1 MVSNEGLLNRFI
13 DGTIRRNICAEV
25 CIPSYL
31 KDNKMH
37 CVALRSEASGN
48 CMYSSASLFFVA
60 DNTLM
65 DVLRVLTS
73 LEIYIHADYYLSHSA
88 LDSGFEN
95 NNIIKAEAI
104 ANCES
109 TEKWAVF
116 LCLLG
121 LSSVLSC
128 NIVSCY
134 PDFGVEKYKIFFNQE
149 ISPRTPIK
157 FCSPFYILF
166 CYDGNFQSGTFQHNH
181 YVPLIFIPKKRKLSS
196 KSKTIISKKL
206 LPVLSPNKFLDTKQT
221 TIDQV
226 ATIVPSTEA
235 KNPNKKPY
243 SILTFFHK
251 TNPDLEP
258 TSAVLQNTS
267 CILKSNSFSSQLA
280 VSSSQSTTSFQSLTL
295 NKDISSHSKT
305 SKDSV
310 LSKSFF
316 TKSSSIRKV
325 PNFYNNNNI
334 ECPSNIILP
343 PKETR
348 KLTHLYLEPFNKWS
362 DAIRSFSNHE
372 STKNGLHAFTMPVFN
387 IFLSRSSG
395 ISQPINVIID
405 TNVKE
410 KIIKNRQ
417 ILRPIVD
424 AIIFCGQTN
433 TPLRGHRDD
442 SQYLPEAGEYS
453 KCGTGCFNKLLNF
466 AVRNGYDVLGSHLN
480 NCSKNASYISK
491 TSQNE
496 INKCCGEEISKS
508 ILSEVRKNVFFSIFA
523 DEACDSSTKEQMSLV
538 LRFVDSDFNIRED
551 FIQFI
556 DCSEGVKG
564 KDLFNV
570 LLNCV
575 SNLNLDIKNCRGQG
589 YDGASSVSGY
599 INGLSAQ
606 VLNLNSKALYTH
618 CHSHRL
624 NLSVCESCNVQLVSE
639 VFNKV
644 RELSYFFN
652 YSENRQKFLE
662 GSILEREPQTH
673 KKKLKDICRTRWIE
687 RIDGLNTFLEHYLSI
702 FHALCIMASPESS
715 VNKDTQNKSS
725 TFLNSIGTFHFV
737 FTLVVTTRV
746 FDFTLPVTRLL
757 QSKTIDILDGL
768 HLITALKNTFISI
781 RNDIDSFHNN
791 CYEAACLLSS
801 KAEISV
807 LKPRTCSIQKNRSNV
822 PSESVSDYFKRA
834 VTIPLIDHVST
845 SISTRFK
852 SETVAAYKGLSI
864 IPFNIISFLK
874 RPKTQLCWRKQF
886 ETFCDFF
893 IDDFPNIS
901 ALNKELIA
909 LRILGTLP
917 VTSCECERSFSV
929 MRRLKDYMRTTMSED
944 RLNGLALMYIHQE
957 IVPCIDNVINRFS
970 IKNRRLD
977 FND

>member
-1 MVSNEGLLNRFI
+1 MSV
-13 DGTIRRNICAEV
+13 
-25 CIPSYL
+25 
-31 KDNKMH
+31 
-37 CVALRSEASGN
+37 
-48 CMYSSASLFFVA
+48 
-60 DNTLM
+60 
-65 DVLRVLTS
+65 
-73 LEIYIHADYYLSHSA
+73 SHSA

-95 NNIIKAEAI
+95 NNIIKAEVI
-104 ANCES
+104 ANCEN
-109 TEKWAVF
+109 TEKWA
-116 LCLLG
+116 
-121 LSSVLSC
+121 
-128 NIVSCY
+128 
-134 PDFGVEKYKIFFNQE
+134 D
-149 ISPRTPIK
+149 
-157 FCSPFYILF
+157 
-166 CYDGNFQSGTFQHNH
+166 HH
-181 YVPLIFIPKKRKLSS
+181 
-196 KSKTIISKKL
+196 
-206 LPVLSPNKFLDTKQT
+206 
-221 TIDQV
+221 QV
-226 ATIVPSTEA
+226 ATFVPSTET
-235 KNPNKKPY
+235 KNPNKNPY

-258 TSAVLQNTS
+258 ALAVAKYINTALAVLQNTS
-267 CILKSNSFSSQLA
+267 CILKSNSFSSQLV

-295 NKDISSHSKT
+295 NKDVSSHSKT

-343 PKETR
+343 PKEVLNALQSFEQNDVAFFRQKVKFLSDHEIFLLTKNMFIPNEIYIFPKNSGHQFR
-348 KLTHLYLEPFNKWS
+348 YLWLKEFWLRYSKSTDGAFCLSCVLFGNKFKLRLTHLYLEPFNKWS

-387 IFLSRSSG
+387 IFLSHSSG

-417 ILRPIVD
+417 ILCPIVD

-466 AVRNGYDVLGSHLN
+466 AVRNENDVLGSHLN

-496 INKCCGEEISKS
+496 IIKCC
-508 ILSEVRKNVFFSIFA
+508 

-538 LRFVDSDFNIRED
+538 LQFVDSDFNIRKD

-556 DCSEGVKG
+556 HCSEGVKG

-589 YDGASSVSGY
+589 YDGASSVTGY

-606 VLNLNSKALYTH
+606 VLNINSKALYTH

-624 NLSVCESCNVQLVSE
+624 NLSICESCNVQLVSE

-644 RELSYFFN
+644 RKLSYFFN

-662 GSILEREPQTH
+662 ASILEREPQMH

-725 TFLNSIGTFHFV
+725 TFLNSIGTFQFV

-746 FDFTLPVTRLL
+746 FDFTLPVTR
-757 QSKTIDILDGL
+757 
-768 HLITALKNTFISI
+768 
-781 RNDIDSFHNN
+781 NDIDSFHNN
-791 CYEAACLLSS
+791 CYEAACLFSS
-801 KAEISV
+801 KAEIFV
-807 LKPRTCSIQKNRSNV
+807 LKSRTCSIQKNRSNV
-822 PSESVSDYFKRA
+822 PSESVSEYFKRA

-864 IPFNIISFLK
+864 IPFNFISFLK
-874 RPKTQLCWRKQF
+874 RLKTQLCWRKQF
-886 ETFCDFF
+886 EIFCDFY
-893 IDDFPNIS
+893 INDFPNIS
-901 ALNKELIA
+901 ALNGELVLWEKYWESFSGTIPDNISLTLKSVSFPGFENIKIA
-909 LRILGTLP
+909 LRILATLP

-929 MRRLKDYMRTTMSED
+929 MRRLKNYMRTTMSED
-944 RLNGLALMYIHQE
+944 RLNGLALMYIYQE
-957 IVPCIDNVINRFS
+957 IVPCINNVINRFS
-970 IKNRRLD
+970 IKNRQLD

>member
-1 MVSNEGLLNRFI
+1 M
-13 DGTIRRNICAEV
+13 
-25 CIPSYL
+25 
-31 KDNKMH
+31 
-37 CVALRSEASGN
+37 
-48 CMYSSASLFFVA
+48 
-60 DNTLM
+60 
-65 DVLRVLTS
+65 
-73 LEIYIHADYYLSHSA
+73 
-88 LDSGFEN
+88 
-95 NNIIKAEAI
+95 
-104 ANCES
+104 
-109 TEKWAVF
+109 
-116 LCLLG
+116 
-121 LSSVLSC
+121 
-128 NIVSCY
+128 
-134 PDFGVEKYKIFFNQE
+134 
-149 ISPRTPIK
+149 
-157 FCSPFYILF
+157 
-166 CYDGNFQSGTFQHNH
+166 
-181 YVPLIFIPKKRKLSS
+181 
-196 KSKTIISKKL
+196 
-206 LPVLSPNKFLDTKQT
+206 
-221 TIDQV
+221 
-226 ATIVPSTEA
+226 
-235 KNPNKKPY
+235 
-243 SILTFFHK
+243 
-251 TNPDLEP
+251 
-258 TSAVLQNTS
+258 
-267 CILKSNSFSSQLA
+267 
-280 VSSSQSTTSFQSLTL
+280 SSSQSTTSSQSLTL
-295 NKDISSHSKT
+295 SKDVTSHSKT

-325 PNFYNNNNI
+325 PNFYNNNI

-343 PKETR
+343 PKEVPNALQSFEQNDVAFFRQKVEFLTDHEIFLLIKNMFIPNVDYIFPKDSGRQFRYLWLKEFSWLRYSKSTDGAFCLSCVLFGNKFKLRSR

-372 STKNGLHAFTMPVFN
+372 STKNGLHAFTMPV
-387 IFLSRSSG
+387 L
-395 ISQPINVIID
+395 
-405 TNVKE
+405 
-410 KIIKNRQ
+410 
-417 ILRPIVD
+417 
-424 AIIFCGQTN
+424 FCGQTN

-466 AVRNGYDVLGSHLN
+466 AVRNGNDVLGSHIN

-496 INKCCGEEISKS
+496 IIKCCSEEISES
-508 ILSEVRKNVFFSIFA
+508 ILSEVRKNIFFSIIA

-556 DCSEGVKG
+556 HSEGVKG
-564 KDLFNV
+564 KDLLNV

-606 VLNLNSKALYTH
+606 VLNISSKALYTH

-644 RELSYFFN
+644 GELSYFFN

-662 GSILEREPQTH
+662 ASILEREPQMH

-715 VNKDTQNKSS
+715 VNKETQNKSS
-725 TFLNSIGTFHFV
+725 TFLNSIGTFV

-746 FDFTLPVTRLL
+746 FDFTLPVT
-757 QSKTIDILDGL
+757 
-768 HLITALKNTFISI
+768 

-801 KAEISV
+801 KAEIFV
-807 LKPRTCSIQKNRSNV
+807 LKPRTYSIQKNRFNV
-822 PSESVSDYFKRA
+822 PSESVSEYFKRA

-864 IPFNIISFLK
+864 IPFNIISLLK

-886 ETFCDFF
+886 EIFCDFY

-901 ALNKELIA
+901 ALNGELVLWEKYWESFSGTIPDNISLTLKSISFPGFENIKIA

-977 FND
+977 FNG

>member
-1 MVSNEGLLNRFI
+1 MFIPNEDYIFPKNSGRQFRYLWLKEFSWLRYSKST
-13 DGTIRRNICAEV
+13 DGAFCLSCV
-25 CIPSYL
+25 L
-31 KDNKMH
+31 FGNKFK
-37 CVALRSEASGN
+37 LRS
-48 CMYSSASLFFVA
+48 
-60 DNTLM
+60 
-65 DVLRVLTS
+65 
-73 LEIYIHADYYLSHSA
+73 
-88 LDSGFEN
+88 
-95 NNIIKAEAI
+95 
-104 ANCES
+104 
-109 TEKWAVF
+109 
-116 LCLLG
+116 
-121 LSSVLSC
+121 
-128 NIVSCY
+128 
-134 PDFGVEKYKIFFNQE
+134 
-149 ISPRTPIK
+149 
-157 FCSPFYILF
+157 
-166 CYDGNFQSGTFQHNH
+166 
-181 YVPLIFIPKKRKLSS
+181 
-196 KSKTIISKKL
+196 
-206 LPVLSPNKFLDTKQT
+206 
-221 TIDQV
+221 
-226 ATIVPSTEA
+226 
-235 KNPNKKPY
+235 
-243 SILTFFHK
+243 
-251 TNPDLEP
+251 
-258 TSAVLQNTS
+258 
-267 CILKSNSFSSQLA
+267 
-280 VSSSQSTTSFQSLTL
+280 
-295 NKDISSHSKT
+295 
-305 SKDSV
+305 
-310 LSKSFF
+310 
-316 TKSSSIRKV
+316 
-325 PNFYNNNNI
+325 
-334 ECPSNIILP
+334 
-343 PKETR
+343 R

-362 DAIRSFSNHE
+362 DAIRSFSHHE

-466 AVRNGYDVLGSHLN
+466 AVRNGNDVLGSHLN

-496 INKCCGEEISKS
+496 IIKRCGEEI
-508 ILSEVRKNVFFSIFA
+508 N
-523 DEACDSSTKEQMSLV
+523 EACDSSTKEQMSLV

-556 DCSEGVKG
+556 HCSEGVKG

-599 INGLSAQ
+599 IN
-606 VLNLNSKALYTH
+606 
-618 CHSHRL
+618 
-624 NLSVCESCNVQLVSE
+624 
-639 VFNKV
+639 
-644 RELSYFFN
+644 
-652 YSENRQKFLE
+652 ENRQKFLE
-662 GSILEREPQTH
+662 ASILEREPQTH

-687 RIDGLNTFLEHYLSI
+687 RIDGLNTFLEHDLSI

-725 TFLNSIGTFHFV
+725 TFLNSNGTFQFV

-834 VTIPLIDHVST
+834 VTIPLIDHVTT

-852 SETVAAYKGLSI
+852 SETVAAYKGLLI

-886 ETFCDFF
+886 ETFCDFY

-901 ALNKELIA
+901 ALNGELVLWEKYWESFSGTIPDNISLTLKSISFPGFENIKIA

>member
-1 MVSNEGLLNRFI
+1 MVSNEGLLSRFI

-37 CVALRSEASGN
+37 C
-48 CMYSSASLFFVA
+48 
-60 DNTLM
+60 
-65 DVLRVLTS
+65 
-73 LEIYIHADYYLSHSA
+73 
-88 LDSGFEN
+88 
-95 NNIIKAEAI
+95 I
-104 ANCES
+104 A
-109 TEKWAVF
+109 
-116 LCLLG
+116 
-121 LSSVLSC
+121 
-128 NIVSCY
+128 
-134 PDFGVEKYKIFFNQE
+134 Q
-149 ISPRTPIK
+149 
-157 FCSPFYILF
+157 
-166 CYDGNFQSGTFQHNH
+166 
-181 YVPLIFIPKKRKLSS
+181 
-196 KSKTIISKKL
+196 
-206 LPVLSPNKFLDTKQT
+206 
-221 TIDQV
+221 
-226 ATIVPSTEA
+226 
-235 KNPNKKPY
+235 
-243 SILTFFHK
+243 
-251 TNPDLEP
+251 
-258 TSAVLQNTS
+258 
-267 CILKSNSFSSQLA
+267 
-280 VSSSQSTTSFQSLTL
+280 
-295 NKDISSHSKT
+295 
-305 SKDSV
+305 
-310 LSKSFF
+310 
-316 TKSSSIRKV
+316 
-325 PNFYNNNNI
+325 
-334 ECPSNIILP
+334 
-343 PKETR
+343 
-348 KLTHLYLEPFNKWS
+348 
-362 DAIRSFSNHE
+362 RSFSNHE

-387 IFLSRSSG
+387 IFLSHSSG

-417 ILRPIVD
+417 ILFPIVD

-442 SQYLPEAGEYS
+442 PQYLPEAGEYS
-453 KCGTGCFNKLLNF
+453 KCGT
-466 AVRNGYDVLGSHLN
+466 
-480 NCSKNASYISK
+480 
-491 TSQNE
+491 
-496 INKCCGEEISKS
+496 
-508 ILSEVRKNVFFSIFA
+508 

-556 DCSEGVKG
+556 HCSEGVKG

-599 INGLSAQ
+599 LNGLSAQ
-606 VLNLNSKALYTH
+606 VLNINSKAL
-618 CHSHRL
+618 
-624 NLSVCESCNVQLVSE
+624 
-639 VFNKV
+639 
-644 RELSYFFN
+644 
-652 YSENRQKFLE
+652 QKFLE
-662 GSILEREPQTH
+662 ASILEREPQTH
-673 KKKLKDICRTRWIE
+673 KKKLKDICRTRWIKH
-687 RIDGLNTFLEHYLSI
+687 IDGLNTFLEHYLSI

-725 TFLNSIGTFHFV
+725 TFLNSIGTFQFV

-801 KAEISV
+801 KAEVFV

-822 PSESVSDYFKRA
+822 PSESVLDYFKRA

-886 ETFCDFF
+886 ETFCDFY

-901 ALNKELIA
+901 ALNGELVLWEKYWESFSGTIPDNISLTLKSISFPGFENIKIA

-929 MRRLKDYMRTTMSED
+929 MRRLKDYMRITMSED
-944 RLNGLALMYIHQE
+944 RLNEKLQTLAKVKDQIASQ
-957 IVPCIDNVINRFS
+957 VISEKLNEKESKRFKLATGAKPS
-970 IKNRRLD
+970 QIS
-977 FND
+977 

>member
-1 MVSNEGLLNRFI
+1 MFIPNEDYIFPKNSGRQFRYLWLKEFSWLRYSKST
-13 DGTIRRNICAEV
+13 DGAFC
-25 CIPSYL
+25 
-31 KDNKMH
+31 
-37 CVALRSEASGN
+37 
-48 CMYSSASLFFVA
+48 
-60 DNTLM
+60 
-65 DVLRVLTS
+65 
-73 LEIYIHADYYLSHSA
+73 
-88 LDSGFEN
+88 
-95 NNIIKAEAI
+95 
-104 ANCES
+104 
-109 TEKWAVF
+109 
-116 LCLLG
+116 
-121 LSSVLSC
+121 LSC
-128 NIVSCY
+128 VL
-134 PDFGVEKYKIFFNQE
+134 FG
-149 ISPRTPIK
+149 
-157 FCSPFYILF
+157 
-166 CYDGNFQSGTFQHNH
+166 
-181 YVPLIFIPKKRKLSS
+181 
-196 KSKTIISKKL
+196 
-206 LPVLSPNKFLDTKQT
+206 NKF
-221 TIDQV
+221 
-226 ATIVPSTEA
+226 
-235 KNPNKKPY
+235 
-243 SILTFFHK
+243 
-251 TNPDLEP
+251 
-258 TSAVLQNTS
+258 
-267 CILKSNSFSSQLA
+267 
-280 VSSSQSTTSFQSLTL
+280 
-295 NKDISSHSKT
+295 
-305 SKDSV
+305 
-310 LSKSFF
+310 
-316 TKSSSIRKV
+316 
-325 PNFYNNNNI
+325 
-334 ECPSNIILP
+334 
-343 PKETR
+343 
-348 KLTHLYLEPFNKWS
+348 KL
-362 DAIRSFSNHE
+362 R
-372 STKNGLHAFTMPVFN
+372 
-387 IFLSRSSG
+387 SG

-410 KIIKNRQ
+410 KIIKNCK

-433 TPLRGHRDD
+433 TPLRGHRND
-442 SQYLPEAGEYS
+442 SQYLPEAGECS

-466 AVRNGYDVLGSHLN
+466 AVRNGNDVLGSHLN

-496 INKCCGEEISKS
+496 IIKCCGEEISKS
-508 ILSEVRKNVFFSIFA
+508 ILSEVRKNVFFSIIA

-556 DCSEGVKG
+556 HCSEGVKG

-606 VLNLNSKALYTH
+606 VLNINSKALYTH

-624 NLSVCESCNVQLVSE
+624 NLSVSESCNVQLVSE

-662 GSILEREPQTH
+662 ASILEREPQTH

-702 FHALCIMASPESS
+702 FHALYIMASPESS

-725 TFLNSIGTFHFV
+725 TFLNSIGTFQFV

-757 QSKTIDILDGL
+757 QSKTINILEGL

-801 KAEISV
+801 KAEIFV
-807 LKPRTCSIQKNRSNV
+807 LKPRTCFIQKNRSNV

-834 VTIPLIDHVST
+834 VTIPLIDHVS
-845 SISTRFK
+845 ISTRFK

-864 IPFNIISFLK
+864 IPFNIIFFLK

-886 ETFCDFF
+886 ETFCDFY

-901 ALNKELIA
+901 ALNGELVFWEKYWESFSETIPDNISLTLKSISFPAFENIKIA

-929 MRRLKDYMRTTMSED
+929 MRRLKDYMRTTMSEG

-970 IKNRRLD
+970 IKNR
-977 FND
+977 

>member
-1 MVSNEGLLNRFI
+1 MFIPNEDYIF
-13 DGTIRRNICAEV
+13 
-25 CIPSYL
+25 L
-31 KDNKMH
+31 KDSGRQFRYLWLKEFSW
-37 CVALRSEASGN
+37 LR
-48 CMYSSASLFFVA
+48 YS
-60 DNTLM
+60 
-65 DVLRVLTS
+65 
-73 LEIYIHADYYLSHSA
+73 
-88 LDSGFEN
+88 
-95 NNIIKAEAI
+95 K
-104 ANCES
+104 S
-109 TEKWAVF
+109 TDGAF
-116 LCLLG
+116 C
-121 LSSVLSC
+121 LSC
-128 NIVSCY
+128 VL
-134 PDFGVEKYKIFFNQE
+134 FG
-149 ISPRTPIK
+149 IK
-157 FCSPFYILF
+157 F
-166 CYDGNFQSGTFQHNH
+166 
-181 YVPLIFIPKKRKLSS
+181 
-196 KSKTIISKKL
+196 
-206 LPVLSPNKFLDTKQT
+206 KQR
-221 TIDQV
+221 
-226 ATIVPSTEA
+226 
-235 KNPNKKPY
+235 
-243 SILTFFHK
+243 
-251 TNPDLEP
+251 
-258 TSAVLQNTS
+258 
-267 CILKSNSFSSQLA
+267 SQA
-280 VSSSQSTTSFQSLTL
+280 
-295 NKDISSHSKT
+295 
-305 SKDSV
+305 
-310 LSKSFF
+310 
-316 TKSSSIRKV
+316 R
-325 PNFYNNNNI
+325 
-334 ECPSNIILP
+334 
-343 PKETR
+343 
-348 KLTHLYLEPFNKWS
+348 
-362 DAIRSFSNHE
+362 
-372 STKNGLHAFTMPVFN
+372 
-387 IFLSRSSG
+387 
-395 ISQPINVIID
+395 
-405 TNVKE
+405 
-410 KIIKNRQ
+410 
-417 ILRPIVD
+417 
-424 AIIFCGQTN
+424 
-433 TPLRGHRDD
+433 
-442 SQYLPEAGEYS
+442 EYS

-466 AVRNGYDVLGSHLN
+466 AVRNGNDVFGSHLN

-496 INKCCGEEISKS
+496 IIKCCGEEISES
-508 ILSEVRKNVFFSIFA
+508 ILSEVRKNVFFSIIA
-523 DEACDSSTKEQMSLV
+523 DAACDSSTKEQISLV
-538 LRFVDSDFNIRED
+538 LQFVDSDFNIRED

-556 DCSEGVKG
+556 HCSEGVKG
-564 KDLFNV
+564 KDLM
-570 LLNCV
+570 
-575 SNLNLDIKNCRGQG
+575 GQG

-599 INGLSAQ
+599 INGLSAP
-606 VLNLNSKALYTH
+606 VLNINSKALYTH

-662 GSILEREPQTH
+662 ASILEREPQTH

-725 TFLNSIGTFHFV
+725 TFLNSIGTFQFV

-768 HLITALKNTFISI
+768 HLITALKNTFISV

-801 KAEISV
+801 KAEIFV
-807 LKPRTCSIQKNRSNV
+807 LKPRTCSIQKNRFNV
-822 PSESVSDYFKRA
+822 PSESVSEYFKRA

-886 ETFCDFF
+886 EIFYDFY
-893 IDDFPNIS
+893 INDFPNIS
-901 ALNKELIA
+901 ALNGELVLWEKYWESFSGTIPDNISLTLKSISFPGFENIRIA

>member
-1 MVSNEGLLNRFI
+1 MFIPNEDYIFPKDSGRQF
-13 DGTIRRNICAEV
+13 R
-25 CIPSYL
+25 YL
-31 KDNKMH
+31 WLKEFSWLRYSKSTNGAFCLSCVLFGNKFK
-37 CVALRSEASGN
+37 LRS
-48 CMYSSASLFFVA
+48 
-60 DNTLM
+60 
-65 DVLRVLTS
+65 
-73 LEIYIHADYYLSHSA
+73 
-88 LDSGFEN
+88 
-95 NNIIKAEAI
+95 
-104 ANCES
+104 
-109 TEKWAVF
+109 
-116 LCLLG
+116 
-121 LSSVLSC
+121 
-128 NIVSCY
+128 
-134 PDFGVEKYKIFFNQE
+134 
-149 ISPRTPIK
+149 
-157 FCSPFYILF
+157 
-166 CYDGNFQSGTFQHNH
+166 
-181 YVPLIFIPKKRKLSS
+181 
-196 KSKTIISKKL
+196 
-206 LPVLSPNKFLDTKQT
+206 
-221 TIDQV
+221 
-226 ATIVPSTEA
+226 
-235 KNPNKKPY
+235 
-243 SILTFFHK
+243 
-251 TNPDLEP
+251 
-258 TSAVLQNTS
+258 
-267 CILKSNSFSSQLA
+267 
-280 VSSSQSTTSFQSLTL
+280 
-295 NKDISSHSKT
+295 
-305 SKDSV
+305 
-310 LSKSFF
+310 
-316 TKSSSIRKV
+316 
-325 PNFYNNNNI
+325 
-334 ECPSNIILP
+334 
-343 PKETR
+343 R

-387 IFLSRSSG
+387 IFLSHSSG

-442 SQYLPEAGEYS
+442 SQYLPKAGEYS

-466 AVRNGYDVLGSHLN
+466 AVRNGNDVLGSHLN

-496 INKCCGEEISKS
+496 IIKCCGEEI
-508 ILSEVRKNVFFSIFA
+508 N
-523 DEACDSSTKEQMSLV
+523 EACDSSTKEQMSLV

-556 DCSEGVKG
+556 HCSEGVKE
-564 KDLFNV
+564 KDLLNV
-570 LLNCV
+570 LLNCL

-606 VLNLNSKALYTH
+606 VLNINSKALHTH

-624 NLSVCESCNVQLVSE
+624 NLSVCELCNVQLVSE

-662 GSILEREPQTH
+662 ASILEREPQTH

-725 TFLNSIGTFHFV
+725 TFLNSIGTFQFV

-757 QSKTIDILDGL
+757 QSKTIDILDSL

-801 KAEISV
+801 KTEIFV
-807 LKPRTCSIQKNRSNV
+807 LKSRTCSIQKNRFNV
-822 PSESVSDYFKRA
+822 PSESVSEYFKRA

-886 ETFCDFF
+886 EIFCDFY

-901 ALNKELIA
+901 ALNGELV
-909 LRILGTLP
+909 LWENTGKDTWDTSP

-929 MRRLKDYMRTTMSED
+929 MRRLKDYTRTTMSED

>member
-1 MVSNEGLLNRFI
+1 MFIPNEDYIFPKNSGRQFRYLWLKEFSWLRYSKST
-13 DGTIRRNICAEV
+13 DGAFC
-25 CIPSYL
+25 
-31 KDNKMH
+31 
-37 CVALRSEASGN
+37 
-48 CMYSSASLFFVA
+48 
-60 DNTLM
+60 
-65 DVLRVLTS
+65 
-73 LEIYIHADYYLSHSA
+73 
-88 LDSGFEN
+88 
-95 NNIIKAEAI
+95 
-104 ANCES
+104 
-109 TEKWAVF
+109 
-116 LCLLG
+116 
-121 LSSVLSC
+121 LSC
-128 NIVSCY
+128 VL
-134 PDFGVEKYKIFFNQE
+134 FG
-149 ISPRTPIK
+149 
-157 FCSPFYILF
+157 
-166 CYDGNFQSGTFQHNH
+166 
-181 YVPLIFIPKKRKLSS
+181 
-196 KSKTIISKKL
+196 
-206 LPVLSPNKFLDTKQT
+206 NKF
-221 TIDQV
+221 
-226 ATIVPSTEA
+226 
-235 KNPNKKPY
+235 
-243 SILTFFHK
+243 
-251 TNPDLEP
+251 
-258 TSAVLQNTS
+258 
-267 CILKSNSFSSQLA
+267 
-280 VSSSQSTTSFQSLTL
+280 
-295 NKDISSHSKT
+295 
-305 SKDSV
+305 
-310 LSKSFF
+310 
-316 TKSSSIRKV
+316 
-325 PNFYNNNNI
+325 
-334 ECPSNIILP
+334 
-343 PKETR
+343 
-348 KLTHLYLEPFNKWS
+348 KL
-362 DAIRSFSNHE
+362 R
-372 STKNGLHAFTMPVFN
+372 
-387 IFLSRSSG
+387 SG

-410 KIIKNRQ
+410 KIIKNCK

-433 TPLRGHRDD
+433 TPLRGHRND
-442 SQYLPEAGEYS
+442 SQYLPEAGECS

-466 AVRNGYDVLGSHLN
+466 AVRNGNDVLGSHLN

-496 INKCCGEEISKS
+496 IIKCCGEEISKS
-508 ILSEVRKNVFFSIFA
+508 ILSEVRKNVFFSIIA

-556 DCSEGVKG
+556 HCSEGVKG

-606 VLNLNSKALYTH
+606 VLNINSKAL
-618 CHSHRL
+618 
-624 NLSVCESCNVQLVSE
+624 
-639 VFNKV
+639 
-644 RELSYFFN
+644 
-652 YSENRQKFLE
+652 QKFLE
-662 GSILEREPQTH
+662 ASILEREPQTH

-702 FHALCIMASPESS
+702 FHALYIMASPESS

-725 TFLNSIGTFHFV
+725 TFLNSIGTFQFV

-757 QSKTIDILDGL
+757 QSKTINILEGL

-791 CYEAACLLSS
+791 CYEAACLLS
-801 KAEISV
+801 K
-807 LKPRTCSIQKNRSNV
+807 
-822 PSESVSDYFKRA
+822 SVSDYFKRA
-834 VTIPLIDHVST
+834 VTIPLIDHV

-864 IPFNIISFLK
+864 IPFNIIFFLK

-886 ETFCDFF
+886 ETFCDFY

-901 ALNKELIA
+901 ALNGELVFWEKYWESFSETIPDNISLTLKSISFPAFENIKIA

-929 MRRLKDYMRTTMSED
+929 MRRLKDYMRTTMSEG

-970 IKNRRLD
+970 IKNR
-977 FND
+977 